1 MTKKYDMNWPVAIF
15 LAICPFIGIIGTCV
29 YVYFYGISFIEPLL
43 LILFWFISG
52 MGITMGYHRLFS
64 HKSFKTN
71 TIIEWILM
79 ICGSLALQN
88 TILKW
93 CSDHRK
99 HHNFPEMEKD
109 PYSIKKGFWHA
120 HIGWILEKTPVD
132 NNRIVGV
139 KDLEKKSA
147 VIFQNKYY
155 FHIAVLVGFLIP
167 LLIGFYYERPL
178 GALLWGVFLRITLV
192 HHATFFVNSLCHF
205 VGNRT
210 YDVYSTARDSW
221 IVSLFTFGE
230 GYHNYHHKFPA
241 DFRNGVRWFAFDPS
255 KWLISILSLFKLT
268 KDLKR
273 TNEYFILKSK
283 CDSVYNVV
291 KSSLGDTSSSS
302 QKKFKKSID
311 LINKSFAKWKD
322 IDPTFRKKYSKQE
335 QKNIKRYKKE
345 INILFNE
352 LKRFKSS
359 ILTEHKIQSNTI

>member
-1 MTKKYDMNWPVAIF
+1 MQSNLKFNWPTVLF
-15 LAICPFIGIIGTCV
+15 LSICPFLGLVGTAV
-29 YVYFYGISFIEPLL
+29 YVYFYGVFFIEPLL

-71 TIIEWILM
+71 IFIEWILM
-79 ICGSLALQN
+79 ICGSVALQN

-120 HIGWILEKTPVD
+120 HIGWILEKTPEV
-132 NNRIVGV
+132 NNRITGV

-147 VIFQNKYY
+147 VVFQNKYY
-155 FHIAVLVGFLIP
+155 FHIALVVGFLIP
-167 LLIGFYYERPL
+167 LLIGFYYGRPL

-192 HHATFFVNSLCHF
+192 HHATFFVNSLCHY
-205 VGNRT
+205 VGTRT

-273 TNEYFILKSK
+273 TNEYFVMKSK
-283 CDSVYNVV
+283 CDAIYNTV
-291 KSSLGDTSSSS
+291 KSSFGNTSSTSK
-302 QKKFKKSID
+302 QNFID
-311 LINKSFAKWKD
+311 SFELINKLFIKWKD
-322 IDPTFRKKYSKQE
+322 IDPTFCKKYSKDE
-335 QKNIKRYKKE
+335 LDYIKKYKRE
-345 INILFNE
+345 INMLFKD
-352 LKRFKSS
+352 LKNFKSK
-359 ILTEHKIQSNTI
+359 ILKNQKIQSNTI